1 MWHNPIASDFADA
14 VLNPSLAKPA
24 SVIGPNGKA
33 AEKRFNVY
41 RNNVAYSLVEA
52 LGKNYPAVK
61 AECGGERFTDAALLY
76 LGDHPP
82 RSKMMFELGGN
93 FAAWLDGFAPAKAQ
107 MPWLADLAKLERAWL
122 DSYHAADA
130 DPLDPAIFSA
140 ISPDALGDLRFVKH
154 PATAIICSEFSIH
167 AMLEAGRNGLPTPN
181 QIGQQNVLITRP
193 QFAVEVT
200 LLPKGSALFFEF
212 ICSGKA
218 LGEAAEAAFAQQPE
232 FDFSA
237 NLGTLFQSGA
247 TIALA

>member
-1 MWHNPIASDFADA
+1 MWHNPIASNFADA
-14 VLNPSLAKPA
+14 VLNPSLSKPA

-33 AEKRFNVY
+33 ADKRFNVY

-61 AECGGERFTDAALLY
+61 AQCGVTRFTDAALLY
-76 LGDHPP
+76 LGEHPP

-122 DSYHAADA
+122 DAYHAADA
-130 DPLDPAIFSA
+130 EPLDPALFSA
-140 ISPDALGDLRFVKH
+140 IAPDDLGNVRFVKH
-154 PATAIICSEFSIH
+154 PAAAIIRSEFSIH
-167 AMLEAGRNGLPTPN
+167 AMLEAGRNGLQTPS
-181 QIGQQNVLITRP
+181 QIGPQDVLVTRP

-200 LLPKGSALFFEF
+200 LLPKDSALFFEH

-218 LGEAAEAAFAQQPE
+218 LGKAAEAALAQQLD

-237 NLGTLFQSGA
+237 NLGLLFQSGA
-247 TIALA
+247 TMALA